1 MSSPLVGRSS
11 DLQRLHQEGYDIE
24 IRSGYLLVKHVPFAT
39 SAGVVAFGTLIS
51 ELSTTGTATIR
62 PADHVVSF
70 AGGIP
75 CDQHGNQLLQI
86 INTTGQQHRADALTA
101 DFSFSRQ

>member
-1 MSSPLVGRSS
+1 MSSPLVSRSP

-39 SAGVVAFGTLIS
+39 SAGEVAYGTLVS
-51 ELSTTGTATIR
+51 ELSIAGTVTTR

-70 AGGIP
+70 VGASRA
-75 CDQHGNQLLQI
+75 
-86 INTTGQQHRADALTA
+86 TRTGT
-101 DFSFSRQ
+101 S